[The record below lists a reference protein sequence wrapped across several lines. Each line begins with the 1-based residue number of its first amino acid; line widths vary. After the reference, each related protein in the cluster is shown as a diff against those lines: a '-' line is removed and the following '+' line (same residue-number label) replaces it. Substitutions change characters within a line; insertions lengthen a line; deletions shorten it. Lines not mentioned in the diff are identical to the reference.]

1 MFRNEFSTDPIRIGL
16 PAEAAWSVLLN
27 LEEYEEWNRFM
38 PEARTDFEIGSP
50 VHALLDA
57 GPSKVRIKLTL
68 YELDPPPRGLIAWG
82 VVLGTKWLFS
92 AVREQHLDAV
102 DETSCD
108 YWCRERMTGLLSPL
122 VNLLS
127 GAHMKRSYRA
137 VGREL
142 KRRVERKHAA
152 AR

>member
-1 MFRNEFSTDPIRIGL
+1 MFRNEFSTDPIRIDL
-16 PAEAAWSVLLN
+16 PAETVWEVLLDVAK
-27 LEEYEEWNRFM
+27 YGEWNPFM
-38 PEARTDFEIGSP
+38 PEARTDFQVGSA

-57 GPSKVRIKLTL
+57 GPSKVRVKMTL

-82 VVLGTKWLFS
+82 LVLIGKWLFG

-102 DETSCD
+102 DETSCE
-108 YWCRERMTGLLSPL
+108 YWCRERMTGLLSPV

-127 GAHMKRSYRA
+127 GAHMKRSYLA

-142 KRRVERKHAA
+142 KRRAEGKHAEA
-152 AR
+152 Q